1 MHRDNRIWQAV
12 FKSRFSPPPLEIS
25 AVAPILDFA
34 QADALVVSGAL
45 RVSIC
50 LPAAWQADWSA

>member
-1 MHRDNRIWQAV
+1 MHRDNRGRQSV
-12 FKSRFSPPPLEIS
+12 FKTGISPLPLEIS
-25 AVAPILDFA
+25 TVVPILDFA

-50 LPAAWQADWSA
+50 LPAVWQADWSA